1 MVTVDVYNILGQKV
15 KTLTEDEMPSGI
27 HSIQWDGKDAFGY
40 QVANGVYFYR
50 MNTDEF
56 HQTRKMILMK

>member
-1 MVTVDVYNILGQKV
+1 
-15 KTLTEDEMPSGI
+15 MPSGI
-27 HSIQWDGKDAFGY
+27 HSVQWDGKDTFGH

-56 HQTRKMILMK
+56 HQTRKMILIR